1 MSLLATV
8 ATRLGRVELHHEDGR
23 FETRG
28 WYVDPD
34 GEQHPSVIPVFA
46 ESAREW
52 FDLCAERG
60 AVHAD
65 FPDPTPERTSP

>member
-28 WYVDPD
+28 YYTDPD
-34 GEQHPSVIPVFA
+34 GERHPSVIPVF
-46 ESAREW
+46 EGSAREW
-52 FDLCAERG
+52 WNLASERG

-65 FPDPTPERTSP
+65 FPDSDS